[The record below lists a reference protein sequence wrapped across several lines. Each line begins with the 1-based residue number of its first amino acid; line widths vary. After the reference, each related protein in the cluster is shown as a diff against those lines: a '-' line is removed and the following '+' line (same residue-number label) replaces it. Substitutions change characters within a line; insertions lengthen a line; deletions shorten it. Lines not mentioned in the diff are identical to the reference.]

1 MAQKSNNGWTK
12 DLETLFTEWAD
23 RASCFHWMHD
33 KTTRKFHRND
43 QSLMFPVI
51 ILSTVTGA
59 ANFAINSI
67 TEDPV
72 VKNYIQLGL
81 GSLSIITGIITTIAN
96 RLAYS
101 AAAETHQMA
110 CISWGKFNTFLCV
123 EMSLE
128 KSERMDAFA
137 FIKVFRIELNRLIEQ
152 SPTIPEPIIKQFTH
166 EFKDKTNLKKP
177 LITGDLDYTHVFK
190 SSINQTE
197 SILNEFTK
205 VTTLV
210 TKVSEP
216 PLRNSSIYSDPVTE
230 TVVDV
235 IPNGVVVSQ
244 PV

>member
-1 MAQKSNNGWTK
+1 MTAPKSNNGWTK
-12 DLETLFTEWAD
+12 DLEILFTEWAD

-33 KTTRKFHRND
+33 KTTRKFQRND

-67 TEDPV
+67 TDDQTI
-72 VKNYIQLGL
+72 KNYIQLGL
-81 GSLSIITGIITTIAN
+81 GTLSIFTGILTTIAN

-110 CISWGKFNTFLCV
+110 SVAWGKFNTLLCV
-123 EMSLE
+123 ELSLDQ
-128 KSERMDAFA
+128 SERMDAFA
-137 FIKVFRIELNRLIEQ
+137 FIKVFRVELNRLIEQ
-152 SPTIPEPIIKQFTH
+152 SPTIPEPIIRQFTH

-216 PLRNSSIYSDPVTE
+216 PLRNSNIYSEPLSE

-235 IPNGVVVSQ
+235 MNVIPSNLN
-244 PV
+244 

>member
-1 MAQKSNNGWTK
+1 MGIYSVNLDRIKMAQKSNNGWTK

-152 SPTIPEPIIKQFTH
+152 SPTIPEPIIKEFIH
-166 EFKDKTNLKKP
+166 EFKDTPSLKKP
-177 LITGDLDYTHVFK
+177 LIAGDLDYTHVFK

-197 SILNEFTK
+197 TILNQFTK
-205 VTTLV
+205 VT
-210 TKVSEP
+210 KVEESVKNSTIYNEP
-216 PLRNSSIYSDPVTE
+216 E
-230 TVVDV
+230 TTIDV
-235 IPNGVVVSQ
+235 KV
-244 PV
+244 

>member
-1 MAQKSNNGWTK
+1 
-12 DLETLFTEWAD
+12 
-23 RASCFHWMHD
+23 
-33 KTTRKFHRND
+33 
-43 QSLMFPVI
+43 MFPVI

-152 SPTIPEPIIKQFTH
+152 SPTIPEPIIKEFIH
-166 EFKDKTNLKKP
+166 EFKDTPSLKKP
-177 LITGDLDYTHVFK
+177 LIAGDLDYTHVFK

-197 SILNEFTK
+197 TILNQFTK
-205 VTTLV
+205 VT
-210 TKVSEP
+210 KVEESVKNSTIYNEP
-216 PLRNSSIYSDPVTE
+216 E
-230 TVVDV
+230 TTIDV
-235 IPNGVVVSQ
+235 KV
-244 PV
+244 